1 MFLINGVYKINTI
14 STEEPSLPETLQ
26 KIYSPLPHTPPAT
39 TPPSATTPPPATT
52 PPHPQPQPKLC
63 LNMIVKNEARIIE
76 RFLDSVVDYID
87 AYLICDTGS
96 TDNTQNIISAYFQR
110 HDTIKGELISHPFEN
125 FGKTRSFALQKCR
138 ELINPQYILLLDADM
153 IWQPT
158 IPPKDFCRVLLDEN
172 RHRNSQKINLFY
184 IYQGSDTFSSKNV
197 RIVQSHPDISYWG
210 VTHEY
215 VNCPA
220 ENANYI
226 TLEKPDVFIND
237 IGDGG
242 SKADKFKRDIE
253 LLKAGLEENPDNDR
267 YTFYLANSLKDSGQ
281 NEEAIVYYKK
291 RIELGG
297 WFEEVWLSY
306 FSIGECYKHLGDMS
320 NALFAWN
327 GAYNFHSGR
336 LENLYKIINYYRLNG
351 NNRLAYAY
359 YIIADNER
367 KNNKKINNAE
377 DYVFK
382 QKDVYDYKLD
392 YELTIVGYYCNYLG
406 YDLAAKSMKV
416 LNTAYI
422 EQHTRNN
429 IFSNYKFYA
438 TPICSA
444 DTRTPLVS
452 PPSPENKQ
460 VRFDLNFKKTNLEI
474 LKNIGTELIN
484 KITIKRKTTDT
495 THNFVSSSSSLAKI
509 TINNRKYLV
518 VNVRFVNYKINED
531 TGNYE
536 NGEHIESINI
546 VALININKNLWV
558 NEKEFV
564 LKYNKK
570 NDNKYIG
577 LEDVRLLSYQNKQTP
592 PATEFDKST
601 NILTVHIRKNTPLF
615 YNCNRG
621 LKNGKMRVEKGAINL
636 EREST
641 EYNIILNDDNDD
653 NDDTAVT
660 QHSNN
665 NSAYFPETDITK
677 IATNNFKLNDI
688 EKNWVFFM
696 LSPDNAKCIYSWSP
710 LIIGNVGTHFIKT
723 HEIETPACFK
733 GLRGSTNGII
743 IGDDIWFVCHY
754 VSYEDRRYYY
764 HIIVVL
770 DATTFE
776 VRRYTK
782 FFTFS
787 GAKVEYCL
795 GFLFFEDTHEF
806 LFSFSTNDNTSNYE
820 YISRYKIE
828 ELFYNECENTN
839 TI

>member
-1 MFLINGVYKINTI
+1 MFLINGIYKINTKN
-14 STEEPSLPETLQ
+14 SEEPSLSETLQ
-26 KIYSPLPHTPPAT
+26 KIYSPLPDTPAT
-39 TPPSATTPPPATT
+39 TPPR
-52 PPHPQPQPKLC
+52 QPQPKLC

-76 RFLDSVVDYID
+76 RFLDSVIDYID

-110 HDTIKGELISHPFEN
+110 HDTIKGELINHPFEN

-153 IWQPT
+153 VWQPT

-172 RHRNSQKINLFY
+172 RHQNPQKINLFY
-184 IYQGSDTFSSKNV
+184 IYQGSNTFNSKNV
-197 RIVQSHPDISYWG
+197 RIIEAHPDISYWG

-215 VNCPA
+215 VNCPQ

-226 TLEKPDVFIND
+226 TLKNPDVFIND

-253 LLKAGLEENPDNDR
+253 LLKAGLDENPDNDR

-306 FSIGECYKHLGDMS
+306 FSMGECYKHLGDMS

-359 YIIADNER
+359 YSVADNER

-382 QKDVYDYKLD
+382 QKDVYEYKLD
-392 YELTIVGYYCNYLG
+392 YELTIVGYYCNYLN
-406 YDLAAKSMKV
+406 YDLAATSMKV

-438 TPICSA
+438 TSICSA
-444 DTRTPLVS
+444 ETPIPLVTTS
-452 PPSPENKQ
+452 STENKQ

-495 THNFVSSSSSLAKI
+495 THNFVSSSPSLAKI
-509 TINNRKYLV
+509 TINNRKYLA

-536 NGEHIESINI
+536 NREHIESIN
-546 VALININKNLWV
+546 VFALININKSLWV
-558 NEKEFV
+558 NEKMFV

-570 NDNKYIG
+570 HDNKYVG
-577 LEDVRLLSYQNKQTP
+577 LEDVRLLSYQCNKP
-592 PATEFDKST
+592 PATAFDKST
-601 NILTVHIRKNTPLF
+601 NILTVHITKNTPLF

-641 EYNIILNDDNDD
+641 EYNVILDDDNDD
-653 NDDTAVT
+653 DDYNDDDNDNIAVP
-660 QHSNN
+660 QQSNN
-665 NSAYFPETDITK
+665 NSAYFHETDITK
-677 IATNNFKLNDI
+677 MATNNFKLNDI

-696 LSPDNAKCIYSWSP
+696 LSPDNTKCIYSWSP
-710 LIIGNVGTHFIKT
+710 LIIGDVGTHFIKT

-770 DATTFE
+770 DTTTFE